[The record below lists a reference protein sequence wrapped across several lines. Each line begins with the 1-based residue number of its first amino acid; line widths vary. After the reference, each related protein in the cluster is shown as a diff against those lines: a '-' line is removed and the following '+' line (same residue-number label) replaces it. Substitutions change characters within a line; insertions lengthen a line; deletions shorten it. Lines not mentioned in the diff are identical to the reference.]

1 MKIIITGG
9 GTGGHIY
16 PGISLARE
24 LQKRDKKNEIV
35 FIGSNR
41 GMESEIIPREGFQ
54 FFSLKVMGIKR
65 EICFDNISTLVLF
78 FKSLFTSYK
87 LIKNIKPD
95 LVIGTGG
102 YVSGSIALIS
112 SLLGIP
118 TFIHEQNAIPG
129 ITNQFLSFTSRAV
142 FISVP
147 ESRQYFWKKNKIVCL
162 GNPVREEVWQGN
174 KENLIKEMGMDRSK
188 KTILVFGGSKGA
200 NVINT
205 TFLNCLELINKS
217 FWINWQVLIISG
229 KEDYQNIEE
238 IIENANHKK
247 NIFILPYLYKIGDAY
262 DLADLVICR
271 SGATTVAE
279 LTARGLPAILIPYP
293 YATGDHQLYNAQYL
307 EKRDSAIVIPQNEL
321 SEKRFSSEI
330 SKLIEDEKLL
340 KTLGDNSRKI
350 GNRNAAEEIVNSI
363 YRNL

>member
-1 MKIIITGG
+1 MKVIITGG

-24 LQKRDKKNEIV
+24 LQKREKKNEIV
-35 FIGSNR
+35 FIGSSR

-54 FFSLKVMGIKR
+54 FFSLKLMGIQRK
-65 EICFDNISTLVLF
+65 ICFENISALILF

-112 SLLGIP
+112 SLIGIP

-129 ITNQFLSFTSRAV
+129 MTNQFLSLTSRVV

-147 ESRQYFWKKNKIVCL
+147 ETRQYFWKKNKINYL
-162 GNPVREEVWQGN
+162 GNPVREEIWQGN
-174 KENLIKEMGMDRSK
+174 KDNLIKKIGMDRNK

-217 FWINWQVLIISG
+217 FWINWQILIISG
-229 KEDYQNIEE
+229 KEDY
-238 IIENANHKK
+238 ENTEKILENSNHKK
-247 NIFILPYLYKIGDAY
+247 NIYILPYLYKIGDAY

-271 SGATTVAE
+271 SGATTIAE
-279 LTARGLPAILIPYP
+279 LTAKGLPAILIPYP

-307 EKRDSAIVIPQNEL
+307 EKRGSAIVIPQKEL
-321 SEKRFSSEI
+321 SEKRLSSEI
-330 SKLIEDEKLL
+330 SQLSEDEELL
-340 KTLGDNSRKI
+340 KKLGENSRKI
-350 GNRNAAEEIVNSI
+350 GNRDAAKEIVNSI
-363 YRNL
+363 YRHL